1 MTMGEESIPAIDNNS
16 LLQMEKFVNQMDIV
30 STKILKDYGP
40 AITEVMNVW
49 KEKRKR
55 RLEKK
60 AQKKAIRIGN
70 SSSSD
75 SSSSSM
81 ESESEVDDVY
91 DKEQN
96 DFRVDRRRIKAAHNH
111 EKTHQRATFDPDF
124 DGFNFGYEKA
134 LLLKVRMNLLKIIR
148 KEILANNCRFW
159 DQAMESL
166 RPLMS
171 TTEEL

>member
-60 AQKKAIRIGN
+60 A
-70 SSSSD
+70 
-75 SSSSSM
+75 
-81 ESESEVDDVY
+81 
-91 DKEQN
+91 
-96 DFRVDRRRIKAAHNH
+96 
-111 EKTHQRATFDPDF
+111 
-124 DGFNFGYEKA
+124 
-134 LLLKVRMNLLKIIR
+134 
-148 KEILANNCRFW
+148 
-159 DQAMESL
+159 
-166 RPLMS
+166 
-171 TTEEL
+171 